1 MTIDQNILNKIRNYG
16 ALKYT
21 SDRICVLLG
30 LEGEDMDWFLDQME
44 DSKSQVRKF
53 YDQGVAIGEYN
64 QDVELAKQGEKGDVL
79 SIIELNKIQDDRR
92 VNKVK
97 DELFGV

>member
-1 MTIDQNILNKIRNYG
+1 MRVDQNTLNKIRNYG

-21 SDRICVLLG
+21 CDRMCILLG
-30 LEGEDMDWFLDQME
+30 LDSRDQAWFIGQME
-44 DSKSQVRKF
+44 DARSEVRKF

-79 SIIELNKIQDDRR
+79 SIIELNKIQHDRK

-97 DELFGV
+97 KDLFGV